1 MSAST
6 NLLLT
11 LLLRL
16 TAGPAVTTSAS
27 TNLLLT
33 FRLGLKAG
41 ITQTTN
47 LLLSLLLLLGG
58 SLGLSGG
65 LSSGPSGSN
74 CLS

>member
-16 TAGPAVTTSAS
+16 TAGPAATTSAS

-33 FRLGLKAG
+33 FLHGGNLVSG
-41 ITQTTN
+41 PPN